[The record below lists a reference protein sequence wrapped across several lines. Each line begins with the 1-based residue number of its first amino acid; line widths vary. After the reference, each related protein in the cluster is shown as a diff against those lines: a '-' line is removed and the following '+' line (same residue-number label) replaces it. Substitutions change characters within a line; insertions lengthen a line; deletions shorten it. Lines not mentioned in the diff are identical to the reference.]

1 MYSCRGKSGGFH
13 AGFGHERGPVRI
25 VFPGE
30 DIRNL
35 RVSLPVCMAA
45 YAFGRFFR
53 LDNMLPVKSEVRP
66 VFSARAGY
74 GRHDFHDPV
83 TSPIPGRGLCSAFLV
98 RPRFHRPAAW
108 RVRRK
113 PCMWRSV
120 AFCGNVWSAQC
131 GKPADAQPVS
141 TAFVFRGLPS
151 GLRGF
156 VLPENK
162 KEGAVAAASFC
173 GTCIPKLLT
182 QT

>member
-1 MYSCRGKSGGFH
+1 MGKSGGFH
-13 AGFGHERGPVRI
+13 AVFGHEGGPVRI

-66 VFSARAGY
+66 VFSAGQ
-74 GRHDFHDPV
+74 V
-83 TSPIPGRGLCSAFLV
+83 TGGTIFTIRSPLRYPGRGLCSAFLV

-156 VLPENK
+156 ILPENK